1 VLDRYWKKQ
10 IGQQTLRVFRIQGG
24 VFEAW
29 RNGMWVSSDYWER
42 AVQDPEY
49 VEIDKLEADELIK
62 TVGITT

>member
-1 VLDRYWKKQ
+1 MLDRYWKWQ
-10 IGQQTLRVFRIQGG
+10 VGQQIFRVYRLRGG

-42 AVQDPEY
+42 AVQDPEF
-49 VEIDKLEADELIK
+49 VDIDKLEADELIK